1 MGKPCVLLTE
11 DDDTLRQ
18 LYSFILSEMDLE
30 VQEAQSGLDA
40 LAILKT
46 CQPDLLLTDVMMP
59 VMDGIELI
67 GLIRAEKKW
76 KNLPILVVSAHP
88 EYLAKAYL
96 AGANETLRKP
106 AGTNALRA
114 AIKRNL
120 SASQTEGH

>member
-1 MGKPCVLLTE
+1 M
-11 DDDTLRQ
+11 
-18 LYSFILSEMDLE
+18 
-30 VQEAQSGLDA
+30 QEAQSGLDA

-106 AGTNALRA
+106 TGTNALRA

-120 SASQTEGH
+120 SASQEGH